1 MADDEALEQAIQLS
15 LIEAS
20 IRASSL
26 ETVRVAYIQSYE
38 IALRRSLTQ
47 SLESST
53 KGGGG
58 GGLNIN
64 QHSSAPPQSS
74 SSSST
79 VPPLQQGIINPPPR
93 GCIDRNIDCII
104 GISICIL
111 CFIGPNVV
119 IIIILILYPPSND
132 NDNDNGGS
140 YGYRI

>member
-38 IALRRSLTQ
+38 IALRRSLSQ
-47 SLESST
+47 SLETST

-58 GGLNIN
+58 GEGLNIN

-74 SSSST
+74 SST
-79 VPPLQQGIINPPPR
+79 VPPSQQGIINPPPR
-93 GCIDRNIDCII
+93 GCIERISGII
-104 GISICIL
+104 CGIICIFL
-111 CFIGPNVV
+111 FIGPFVWLI
-119 IIIILILYPPSND
+119 IIIILYPSPPRDDDSI
-132 NDNDNGGS
+132 S
-140 YGYRI
+140 TY